1 MTEESILY
9 LDSPSSTSAITYKVA
24 FSTRS
29 GFTTWLNRSATD
41 SSGNAY
47 TTRGASTLVLME
59 IEG

>member
-29 GFTTWLNRSATD
+29 GYTMWLNRSSGDTD
-41 SSGNAY
+41 AAYSS
-47 TTRGASTLVLME
+47 RGASTLVLME